1 MSRKQGL
8 LIVLAVAVLLGLAL
22 AFAAGQPAGDAASE
36 TFVLAVIG
44 KAIGLFI
51 FPGIL
56 PCIAWACVKFRTT
69 SLRPVLASWVALQ
82 IVFAVASYWFDIRG
96 VTLG

>member
-22 AFAAGQPAGDAASE
+22 ALAAGQPADDAAHE
-36 TFVLAVIG
+36 AFVLAVIG

-56 PCIAWACVKFRTT
+56 PCIAWACLKFRHDK
-69 SLRPVLASWVALQ
+69 LRPVLASWIVLQ

-96 VTLG
+96 VTAG